1 VTMLRFVP
9 VIEGFPRSC
18 SQMYAVLEERAGN
31 LKKAR
36 DLFDAALVVNKG
48 HAAAWHGWGLLEK
61 RDGNLAK
68 AKSLFLKGLKNCP
81 TNA

>member
-1 VTMLRFVP
+1 
-9 VIEGFPRSC
+9 
-18 SQMYAVLEERAGN
+18 MYAVLEERAGN

-36 DLFDAALVVNKG
+36 DLFDAALVVNKA